1 MKTKKRKPRAV
12 AVQKLGR
19 NAAMK
24 SQPIAEDVV
33 AATLKER
40 GSRYGAFT
48 GHAKITQNLKRA
60 MADSPNWAALA
71 DDQREALEMLAHK
84 VGRILNGDPD
94 YADSWLDIEGY
105 TALVRK
111 RLEGEVL

>member
-1 MKTKKRKPRAV
+1 MTQKKKKPA
-12 AVQKLGR
+12 KL
-19 NAAMK
+19 
-24 SQPIAEDVV
+24 DTVT
-33 AATLKER
+33 ATLRER

-48 GHAKITQNLKRA
+48 GHAKITQGIKRA
-60 MADSPNWAALA
+60 MADSPNWATLA